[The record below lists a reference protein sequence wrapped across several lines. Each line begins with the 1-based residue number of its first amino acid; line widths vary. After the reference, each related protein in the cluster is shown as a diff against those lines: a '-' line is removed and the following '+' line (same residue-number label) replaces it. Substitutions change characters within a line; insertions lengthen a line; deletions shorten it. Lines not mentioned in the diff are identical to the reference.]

1 MDIAAYFSQF
11 AYDALAPLQFNSV
24 FFFAIFSVFYVLY
37 ATVFNSIKLR
47 NLLLLVF
54 SLFIYYKLSGLYV
67 ILMAVVALSDFLI
80 GKQILK
86 TESERKKKNWLFLS
100 LLISV
105 GSLIY
110 FKYTPFILEN
120 VNAIFGSDFKPAS
133 GFLMP
138 IGISF
143 YIFKTISYVVDCYN
157 EMIEE
162 PEENYLNYLLY
173 LSLFTTILAG
183 PIAKARDVLP
193 QLHQK
198 LAVTK
203 EYIGKGFYLIL
214 LGAVKK
220 YLVAD
225 FLWTNFIE
233 RVFNQ
238 PTLFSGFDNLMAM
251 LMGTI
256 QFYYDFAGYTDMML
270 GISLLL
276 GLEIQGNFNRPFLA
290 QNISDFWRRW
300 HITLSTWLN
309 EYIFMPTSFAWR
321 NLKKTGVVLASLFTF
336 VISGI
341 WHGPK
346 FTYILW
352 GTLHGVAIAWDVA
365 SQNWRFALKKKINA
379 TFYKVV
385 SIILTFAFISLTM
398 VIFNVK
404 TLPMAWD
411 MYDMIFVQMD
421 WSIATEWFPIYWK
434 EFVIFAIAALVHFL
448 PLRLKEFSIEQFT
461 NFHWSLKA
469 VTGLVVIVF
478 IYQFFS
484 AETQPFI
491 YLQF

>member
-1 MDIAAYFSQF
+1 
-11 AYDALAPLQFNSV
+11 
-24 FFFAIFSVFYVLY
+24 
-37 ATVFNSIKLR
+37 
-47 NLLLLVF
+47 
-54 SLFIYYKLSGLYV
+54 
-67 ILMAVVALSDFLI
+67 
-80 GKQILK
+80 
-86 TESERKKKNWLFLS
+86 
-100 LLISV
+100 
-105 GSLIY
+105 
-110 FKYTPFILEN
+110 
-120 VNAIFGSDFKPAS
+120 
-133 GFLMP
+133 MP

-365 SQNWRFALKKKINA
+365 SQNWRFAVKKKINA
-379 TFYKVV
+379 TFYKIV

-421 WSIATEWFPIYWK
+421 WSIAVEWFPIYWK

-469 VTGLVVIVF
+469 VTGLAVIVF